1 MVPVNASYI
10 KGVEHKT
17 RVEFCGRLEGGKA
30 YRATSFFRE
39 KPMTGLTVCVVALV
53 IIDVLTAPKYDS

>member
-1 MVPVNASYI
+1 MV
-10 KGVEHKT
+10 
-17 RVEFCGRLEGGKA
+17 FCGRLDGGKA

-39 KPMTGLTVCVVALV
+39 KTMTVLTVCVVALV